1 MRGSTP
7 PIRYMEKHMNLRPAL
22 LLSLLLSLAACNQQ
36 AEAPAAPAETP
47 SAMASAPA
55 PTTAPAAG
63 SETAAPAAA
72 AEPAPA
78 ATPDT
83 PVGPAPVAGVDYVE
97 IPGGQPFE
105 PTNGRIEVAEIFSY
119 TCPHWAQFDPLVLAG
134 RARQPADVKFT
145 PVAGFF
151 GGNPEPFA
159 KAFYA
164 AEALGVRARTHE
176 AMFRALHIDRTLDMM
191 NATPETLAAFYGKFG
206 VDPKQFASAMS
217 SFATDAKVKR
227 ANQFIMKSGVEGSPS
242 VVVDGKYR
250 VTGKTLEDMLRI
262 TTHLVAKER
271 AARGG

>member
-1 MRGSTP
+1 M
-7 PIRYMEKHMNLRPAL
+7 ILRKAL
-22 LLSLLLSLAACNQQ
+22 LLSLLLPLAACNRP

-47 SAMASAPA
+47 APA
-55 PTTAPAAG
+55 ASTTETGTAPATPAG
-63 SETAAPAAA
+63 TSAPEATP
-72 AEPAPA
+72 EPAPA

-97 IPGGQPFE
+97 IAGGQPFE

-119 TCPHWAQFDPLVLAG
+119 TCPHCAQFEPLVMAW

-164 AEALGVRARTHE
+164 ADAMGVRGKTHE
-176 AMFRALHIDRTLDMM
+176 AMFRALHIDRSLDMM
-191 NATPETLAAFYGKFG
+191 KATPETLAAFYGKFG
-206 VDPKQFASAMS
+206 VDPKQFASTMA

-227 ANQFIMKSGVEGSPS
+227 ANQFIVKSGVEGSPS

-262 TTHLVAKER
+262 ATHLVAKER

>member
-1 MRGSTP
+1 
-7 PIRYMEKHMNLRPAL
+7 MNLRKAL
-22 LLSLLLSLAACNQQ
+22 LLSLLLPLVACNRP

-47 SAMASAPA
+47 TPAASTTDAGTATATPAGTPA
-55 PTTAPAAG
+55 PEAIP
-63 SETAAPAAA
+63 
-72 AEPAPA
+72 EPAPA

-83 PVGPAPVAGVDYVE
+83 PVGPAPVAGIDYVE
-97 IPGGQPFE
+97 IAGGQPFE

-119 TCPHWAQFDPLVLAG
+119 TCPHCAQFEPLVMAW

-164 AEALGVRARTHE
+164 ADAMGVRGKTHE
-176 AMFRALHIDRTLDMM
+176 AMFRALHIDRSLDMM
-191 NATPETLAAFYGKFG
+191 KATPETLAAFYGNFG
-206 VDPKQFASAMS
+206 VDPKQFASTMA

-242 VVVDGKYR
+242 IVIDGRYR

-262 TTHLVAKER
+262 ATHLVAKER

>member
-1 MRGSTP
+1 
-7 PIRYMEKHMNLRPAL
+7 MNLRPAL
-22 LLSLLLSLAACNQQ
+22 LLTLLLSLAACNQQ
-36 AEAPAAPAETP
+36 AEAPTPAATPAAPA
-47 SAMASAPA
+47 ASTDA
-55 PTTAPAAG
+55 
-63 SETAAPAAA
+63 TAAPAASNETPAPEAA

-83 PVGPAPVAGVDYVE
+83 PVGPAPVAGIDYVE

-105 PTNGRIEVAEIFSY
+105 PTNGRIEVAEVFSY
-119 TCPHWAQFDPLVLAG
+119 TCPHCAQFEPLVLAW

-145 PVAGFF
+145 AVAGFF

-164 AEALGVRARTHE
+164 AEALGLRAKTHE
-176 AMFRALHIDRTLDMM
+176 AMFRAIHIDRSLDAMK
-191 NATPETLAAFYGKFG
+191 ATPEDIAAFYGKFG
-206 VDPKQFASAMS
+206 ADPKQFASAMA

-227 ANQFIMKSGVEGSPS
+227 ANQFIAKSGVEGSPGI
-242 VVVDGKYR
+242 VVDGKYR

>member
-1 MRGSTP
+1 MRGFTP
-7 PIRYMEKHMNLRPAL
+7 PIRYVEKHMNLRPVL
-22 LLSLLLSLAACNQQ
+22 LLSFLLSLAACNQQ
-36 AEAPAAPAETP
+36 AEAPTAPAETP
-47 SAMASAPA
+47 AATATAPESA
-55 PTTAPAAG
+55 TAPAA
-63 SETAAPAAA
+63 AQAPPSAAA

-83 PVGPAPVAGVDYVE
+83 PVGPAPVSGIDYVE

-119 TCPHWAQFDPLVLAG
+119 TCPHCAQFEPLVVAW

-145 PVAGFF
+145 PIAGFF

-176 AMFRALHIDRTLDMM
+176 AMFRALHIDRSLDMM

-206 VDPKQFASAMS
+206 ADPTQFASAMS

-227 ANQFIMKSGVEGSPS
+227 ANQFIVKSGVEGSPS

-250 VTGKTLEDMLRI
+250 VTGKTLEDTLRI